1 MSQYDSE
8 RRVDWNTALF
18 GLTLHT
24 SKSPSEV
31 KDPQPEENI
40 DWMVIY
46 KQAKKKERE
55 RWGPAAKPPATD
67 VL

>member
-40 DWMVIY
+40 DWMIIY
-46 KQAKKKERE
+46 KQAKNKKRE
-55 RWGPAAKPPATD
+55 RW
-67 VL
+67 